1 MSANVPKPKCK
12 MPAFVD
18 GKDNLDSYLL
28 RFERFARSNEID
40 ESQWAVNLSVLLTGR
55 ALDVYSRMDE
65 EGAGDYQALKAAL

>member
-1 MSANVPKPKCK
+1 
-12 MPAFVD
+12 MPAFED

-40 ESQWAVNLSVLLTGR
+40 ESQWAVNLSVLLKGR

-65 EGAGDYQALKAAL
+65 EAAGDYQALKTAL